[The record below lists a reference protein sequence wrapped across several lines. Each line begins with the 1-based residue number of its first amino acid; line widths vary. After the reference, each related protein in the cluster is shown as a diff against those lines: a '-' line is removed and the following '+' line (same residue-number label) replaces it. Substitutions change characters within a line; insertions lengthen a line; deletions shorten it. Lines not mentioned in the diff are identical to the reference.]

1 MTASAILQD
10 PHGKR
15 YGKVVQDNPEAW
27 AEVEEQLTDPINV
40 NRMEYAS
47 ESGEPALAG
56 VVGPI
61 EAPPHVRAL
70 LSTKSAEADRFKQAI
85 GVAVR
90 LVMVLRGWSTTGRK
104 GSLGRSRWFTRAER
118 YVRTG
123 ATTADQQEAIPDDAQ
138 FIEAHQDPNYA
149 ERVRAALDRISETGT
164 PEEQSETYAYLMK
177 ALAETRAEEGR
188 PFCWPGWWCSTAGRW
203 VRSATRRPRP

>member
-1 MTASAILQD
+1 MTAIEMLQD

-15 YGKVVQDNPEAW
+15 YGKVVEDNPEAW
-27 AEVEEQLTDPINV
+27 AEVVEQLSDPLNV

-47 ESGEPALAG
+47 ENGGPALAG

-61 EAPPHVRAL
+61 EAAPHVHAL
-70 LSTKSAEADRFKQAI
+70 LSTRSAEADRFKQAI

-90 LVMVLRGWSTTGRK
+90 LVMVPRGWSTTGRK

-118 YVRTG
+118 YTRAGVG
-123 ATTADQQEAIPDDAQ
+123 DANHEEDGPEDAQ
-138 FIEAHQDPNYA
+138 LIEAHQDPNYA
-149 ERVRAALDRISETGT
+149 ERVRAALDRVSQMGT
-164 PEEQSETYAYLMK
+164 QEEQAETYAYLMK

-188 PFCWPGWWCSTAGRW
+188 PF
-203 VRSATRRPRP
+203 